1 MQRLRIVLLFG
12 IICTQF
18 FMHETFRGTQCLD
31 GFFPDIMKSMFAT
44 TFPDSF
50 PIFSRGDDPTSQA
63 EFKGLP
69 ALY

>member
-1 MQRLRIVLLFG
+1 
-12 IICTQF
+12 
-18 FMHETFRGTQCLD
+18 MHETFRGTQCLD

>member
-1 MQRLRIVLLFG
+1 MVFLLDSKGTCSTTKRFAVG
-12 IICTQF
+12 SALMVF
-18 FMHETFRGTQCLD
+18 FS
-31 GFFPDIMKSMFAT
+31 PDFMKSTFAT

-50 PIFSRGDDPTSQA
+50 PIFSQGDDPTSQA